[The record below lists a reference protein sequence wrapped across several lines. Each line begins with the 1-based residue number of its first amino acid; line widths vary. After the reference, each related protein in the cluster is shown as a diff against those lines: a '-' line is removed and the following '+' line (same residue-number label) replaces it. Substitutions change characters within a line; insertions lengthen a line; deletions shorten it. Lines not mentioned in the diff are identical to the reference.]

1 MDNRGTADRADDLLI
16 GGATYAVAPDDGD
29 GVFERNEDG
38 PVLFQISDPS
48 GIAVLR
54 NLPPAA
60 YWVIETTAPAG
71 YDLAAAIPY
80 HPTNG
85 ASAQSCFDAGTLTC
99 FADPAGGGMTSVFVV
114 NTPLPTISTEDDYRS
129 PAVIIL
135 AIVGLV
141 VVIGAVGSAFIRR
154 T

>member
-60 YWVIETTAPAG
+60 YWVIETTAPPG

-80 HPTNG
+80 HPTSG
-85 ASAQSCFDAGTLTC
+85 ASAQSCFDAGSLTC

-114 NTPLPTISTEDDYRS
+114 NTPLPTASTEDDYRS

-135 AIVGLV
+135 AIVGLLIV
-141 VVIGAVGSAFIRR
+141 VGAGVSAFLRR